1 MRENQESKQEP
12 KFAIGD
18 RIELTHT
25 VSALGRALSKN
36 VYCSQ
41 VMDFDG
47 VRTAKIYMPIFE
59 GKIVPLETG
68 DEYQI
73 CFFTKAGLFRCR
85 ARIAKRYIEDNI
97 YMMDVFL
104 LSELRKFQ
112 RRQYYRLDCMVDL
125 RYRILTEEEQN
136 IRHVLNGD
144 GSVSD
149 EERIRYD
156 DMLDKMPKEWL
167 DGTSADLSGGGVRF
181 RCDRKLPVGGGVEIL
196 VPLNF
201 QNGRVRT
208 HFFAKVLACYNVEN
222 MYGVYEIRGEF
233 DGITDTQRELIIQYV
248 FEEQRRR
255 MRKE

>member
-1 MRENQESKQEP
+1 MKEQQESK
-12 KFAIGD
+12 FNIGD
-18 RIELTHT
+18 RIEMTHT

-47 VRTAKIYMPIFE
+47 VRRAKIYMPIFE
-59 GKIVPLETG
+59 GKIIPLETG

-73 CFFTKAGLFRCR
+73 CFFTKSGLYRCR
-85 ARIAKRYIEDNI
+85 ARIEKRYIEDNI

-112 RRQYYRLDCMVDL
+112 RRQYYRLDCMVEL
-125 RYRILTEEEQN
+125 KYRILTEEEQK
-136 IRHVLNGD
+136 IRQFLSGD
-144 GSVSD
+144 AKVSD
-149 EERIRYD
+149 EEKVKYEG
-156 DMLDKMPKEWL
+156 MLDQMPKEWY

-181 RCDRKLPVGGGVEIL
+181 RCDRELDRGGGVEIL

-208 HFFAKVLACYNVEN
+208 KFFAKVLSCQNVEN

-233 DGITDTQRELIIQYV
+233 DGITDTQRELVIQYV